1 MNNGDLFGHLP
12 VFLKSNA
19 AGKSPN
25 WTHFLWENHLNM
37 GDFPANLVED
47 DTGSHGGPMGLGIS
61 KPCFFHS
68 RNSPEVDSH

>member
-1 MNNGDLFGHLP
+1 MVICLDIYLFFLNQTRLENPRTGHI
-12 VFLKSNA
+12 
-19 AGKSPN
+19 
-25 WTHFLWENHLNM
+25 FLWENHLNM